1 MGGWQCGFPAV
12 ATTVS
17 RKKNSKMN
25 AEKSRADDFL
35 ELFRNFGALPHE
47 KQNLTFMEV
56 SGYPHYE
63 NVCSNILG
71 FYLDPNQQH
80 GLKDLFVTA
89 IFKITENFC
98 STNVQSV
105 TREFGT
111 TGGRLDLLV
120 EGDEFILAIENKIFH
135 WLANDLNDYAKAVN
149 SHGNQSK
156 QQIKIVLG
164 LSDIQD
170 PKLLRDGFVS
180 CTYAQLWKEI
190 TSLLGSYIAKANPKW
205 VTYLLDFI
213 ETTTNLAG
221 ANMELKETDRFFI
234 KHEEVISALLLERN
248 SFLGRLTQKIATLCN
263 LMKEVPEKDLLATEP
278 YLYSTD
284 RFVMDF
290 KGFKS
295 FQTRDKISFDFYL
308 MPSGWNLQLFG
319 RTTPAHYYLLNLVKQ
334 PSLEEKM
341 RKAVLKDRRFYV
353 QNWSVDTDL
362 SLIRDELCKWLT
374 AVNEANRTF
383 VNQQPN

>member
-1 MGGWQCGFPAV
+1 
-12 ATTVS
+12 
-17 RKKNSKMN
+17 MN
-25 AEKSRADDFL
+25 AEKSRAEKFL
-35 ELFRNFGALPHE
+35 DLFRKFEALPHA

-71 FYLDPNQQH
+71 FYLDPGQQH
-80 GLKDLFVTA
+80 GLKDLFISA
-89 IFKITENFC
+89 IFQIVNKKTC

-111 TGGRLDLLV
+111 AGGRLDLLV

-149 SHGNQSK
+149 LHGNQSK

-164 LSDIQD
+164 LSEIQD
-170 PKLLRDGFVS
+170 PKLLHGGFVS

-190 TSLLGSYIAKANPKW
+190 TGLLGSYIAKASPKW

-234 KHEEVISALLLERN
+234 EHEEVISALLLERN
-248 SFLGRLTQKIATLCN
+248 GFLGRLTQKVATLCN
-263 LMKEVPEKDLLATEP
+263 LMKEVPEKDLLDTEP
-278 YLYSTD
+278 YPYSTD

-290 KGFKS
+290 KY
-295 FQTRDKISFDFYL
+295 FQNVHTIAFDFYL
-308 MPSGWNLQLFG
+308 KPSGWSLQLFG
-319 RTTPAHYYLLNLVKQ
+319 RGTPAHYHLLNLVEQ
-334 PSLEEKM
+334 PSLKERM
-341 RKAVLKDRRFYV
+341 RDAVLKEKRFYV
-353 QNWSVDTDL
+353 QNWSIDTDL
-362 SLIRDELCKWLT
+362 SLIRDELCKWLI